1 MESSKQFKSEN
12 MRKTKA
18 QLIEELAKTQILL
31 SEKEEMLEEA
41 QELLS
46 AAQQKPAD
54 SDELKERLEETQAK
68 LEEAEAF
75 AEDMT
80 SRTEQLE
87 KEVESLNVR
96 IEASKKRALDEDE
109 INALNKELEKS
120 EKLRKALKEEKENLE
135 DKLNDL
141 LKKQPAQEAKS
152 EIELQ
157 PIESSK
163 STFLIEIY
171 PRNGGYSGRI
181 QHALTKNQKTFKGLD
196 KEAIYQFIH
205 AHRPQDDDAL
215 PERMQATSSSGKPLA
230 SIVKG
235 SAHIHSFALKTRD
248 NAPGK
253 QMPARTSFRAEMTL
267 DLHELASNFSG
278 MSLDYDIQI
287 FARQLGKRRKDLVAE
302 TKATAPWAESL
313 AGKVDEISLPAGNYQ
328 LVTIATFRTTDDSTV
343 PVIAFHES
351 DPVLVQ

>member
-1 MESSKQFKSEN
+1 MKPSKDNKPAYS
-12 MRKTKA
+12 RKTKA
-18 QLIEELAKTQILL
+18 QLIEELEQVSNLL

-46 AAQQKPAD
+46 TVGPT
-54 SDELKERLEETQAK
+54 SDESGKLKEELEETKAK
-68 LEEAEAF
+68 LEEADAF

-80 SRTEQLE
+80 SRAEQLE
-87 KEVESLNVR
+87 KEVESLHAQ
-96 IEASKKRALDEDE
+96 IGDLKKQAIDEDE
-109 INALNKELEKS
+109 INALNKEFEKS

-141 LKKQPAQEAKS
+141 LKKQPAQEANS
-152 EIELQ
+152 EIEVQ

-215 PERMQATSSSGKPLA
+215 PERMQATSASGKPLA

-235 SAHIHSFALKTRD
+235 SAHIHSFALKTRG

-253 QMPARTSFRAEMTL
+253 QMPASTPFRAEMTL

-278 MSLDYDIQI
+278 KSLDYDIQI
-287 FARQLGKRRKDLVAE
+287 YARQLGKRRKDLVAE
-302 TKATAPWAESL
+302 TKTTAPWAESL
-313 AGKVDEISLPAGNYQ
+313 AGKVDQISLPAGNYQ
-328 LVTIATFRTTDDSTV
+328 LITIATFQTTEGSTV
-343 PVIAFHES
+343 PCDS
-351 DPVLVQ
+351 LL